1 VSKSEARTPGWS
13 RTLLPVTKRSD
24 RLLQEIEAG
33 ALDSQTSIADVLRKL
48 IALGGRSGSPEL
60 RDWAHRELKG
70 YGPDDELP
78 SYRQIV
84 APLQMDAGLPGG
96 ISRNQAVSSW
106 QLPEVAQDKITNDL
120 PLAMGIAEIE
130 RLARR
135 CEPGDVVKLGP
146 PLSQEL
152 VVLMNASGE
161 WRGHIDRIY
170 WAVSPT
176 ALEGVVDQVRTA
188 LTVLVAEI
196 QANVPD
202 GTVTPPA
209 EVASNAINFAV
220 TGKRNKIH
228 VVAPQGGSTV
238 TTAPEDEPRHR
249 WKTVVTILGLAVA
262 IVGAVFALMQ
272 AQGWSFG

>member
-1 VSKSEARTPGWS
+1 
-13 RTLLPVTKRSD
+13 VTKRSD

-33 ALDSQTSIADVLRKL
+33 ALNSRIPIADVLRKV
-48 IALGGRSGSPEL
+48 IALGGRAGSPEL
-60 RDWAHRELKG
+60 RDWAHHELKG
-70 YGPDDELP
+70 YVPEDELP
-78 SYRQIV
+78 PYRQIV
-84 APLQMDAGLPGG
+84 VPLQMDAAVAGGL
-96 ISRNQAVSSW
+96 IKNQALSTW
-106 QLPEVAQDKITNDL
+106 ELPEFAQDKITNDL
-120 PLAMGIAEIE
+120 PLGMGIAEIE

-146 PLSQEL
+146 PLSQDL
-152 VVLMNASGE
+152 VVLMNASGQ
-161 WRGHIDRIY
+161 WRCHIERIY

-202 GTVTPPA
+202 GTVTPSA

-220 TGKRNKIH
+220 TGKRNKIS

-238 TTAPEDEPRHR
+238 TTPESDQPRR
-249 WKTVVTILGLAVA
+249 WLRIAGAVLIGLVTIAGV
-262 IVGAVFALMQ
+262 IFALMQ
-272 AQGWSFG
+272 AQGWSFS